1 MMLLLKRLTM
11 LAMIVV
17 ATLGAAEPAL
27 AGLGQPSPWQLGLQ
41 QSATPVMDNI
51 IWFHDFLLYI
61 ITGIAAF
68 VLALLIVVMLRFNA
82 RANPIPSRTTHN
94 TLIEIAWT
102 IIPIMILMFIAVPSF
117 KLLFLQL
124 NVPPA
129 DLTVKA
135 TGKQWYWSYSYPDNG
150 DFEFDSLMLK
160 EGERKEG
167 QPRLLA
173 VDNEMV
179 VPVNKTVRVIT
190 TGADVI
196 HSFAVPSFGIKIDA
210 IPGRINET
218 WFTATREGIY
228 YGQCSE
234 LCGKDHA
241 FMPIAVH
248 VVSEQA
254 FSAWVEDAKKKF
266 ARDEAP
272 PSRAVAAAQLLS
284 RWGRPNANAASRA
297 TIRRTL
303 SHGDDGDS
311 SRRGPARPSSRLA
324 ALPLFDQPQ
333 GHRHDV
339 SRVCVGRRIGGRD
352 SLHRPPARADAS
364 WAAVLP
370 RRPHVQRL
378 HHRAWPDHDLLHGHA
393 GDDRRVRELDDTADD
408 RGARHG
414 VSAHEQH
421 LVLAAAGIL
430 LAADH
435 LPVR

>member
-1 MMLLLKRLTM
+1 MLVLKRLTV
-11 LAMIVV
+11 LAMAMV
-17 ATLGAAEPAL
+17 AILTGAQAAL
-27 AGLGQPSPWQLGLQ
+27 AGLGQPSPWQVGLQ
-41 QSATPVMDNI
+41 QSASPVMDNI

-61 ITGIAAF
+61 ITGIAGF
-68 VLALLIVVMLRFNA
+68 VLILLVVVMVRFNA
-82 RANPIPSRTTHN
+82 RTNPSPSRTTHN

-102 IIPIMILMFIAVPSF
+102 LIPIVILMFIAVPSF

-124 NVPPA
+124 NVPAA

-150 DFEFDSLMLK
+150 QFEFDSLMLK

-190 TGADVI
+190 TGSDVI

-218 WFTATREGIY
+218 WFTATREGVY

-254 FSAWVEDAKKKF
+254 FSAWVEEAKKKY
-266 ARDEAP
+266 ARDEALP
-272 PSRAVAAAQLLS
+272 PTTVAAAQS
-284 RWGRPNANAASRA
+284 
-297 TIRRTL
+297 T
-303 SHGDDGDS
+303 
-311 SRRGPARPSSRLA
+311 
-324 ALPLFDQPQ
+324 
-333 GHRHDV
+333 
-339 SRVCVGRRIGGRD
+339 
-352 SLHRPPARADAS
+352 
-364 WAAVLP
+364 P
-370 RRPHVQRL
+370 R
-378 HHRAWPDHDLLHGHA
+378 
-393 GDDRRVRELDDTADD
+393 
-408 RGARHG
+408 
-414 VSAHEQH
+414 
-421 LVLAAAGIL
+421 
-430 LAADH
+430 
-435 LPVR
+435 